1 MTQRISNRAALSTM
15 QEKASKEKNMS
26 KSNPDNKILNLLPAA
41 LILLLTLSASAFAEE
56 LPTFQ
61 LTAKDGRFHPETIEV
76 PAGKKFRIAVTNEG
90 PGPEE
95 FESLELRK
103 ETVLA
108 PGVTRTLVFAPLK
121 PGIYKFFGEFHLETA
136 KGQIVVK

>member
-1 MTQRISNRAALSTM
+1 MSILKFLNRTAMAVIFT
-15 QEKASKEKNMS
+15 
-26 KSNPDNKILNLLPAA
+26 LPPA
-41 LILLLTLSASAFAEE
+41 AFAED

-61 LTAKDGRFHPETIEV
+61 LTAKNGRFSPETIEA
-76 PAGKKFRIAVTNEG
+76 PAGKKFRIAIKNEG

-95 FESLELRK
+95 FESIELRK

-108 PGVTRTLVFAPLK
+108 PGVTRTVVFAPMK
-121 PGIYKFFGEFHLETA
+121 PGIYQFFGEFHLDTA

>member
-1 MTQRISNRAALSTM
+1 MKARRNNSTRSIAAAL
-15 QEKASKEKNMS
+15 A
-26 KSNPDNKILNLLPAA
+26 LAAA
-41 LILLLTLSASAFAEE
+41 LPLTAVADE

-61 LTAKDGRFHPETIEV
+61 LTAKGGRFFPETIEA
-76 PAGKKFRIAVTNEG
+76 PAGKKFRIAIKNEG

-95 FESLELRK
+95 FESIELRK

-108 PGVTRTLVFAPLK
+108 PGVTRTLVFAPMK
-121 PGIYKFFGEFHLETA
+121 PGIYKFFGEFHPDTA

>member
-1 MTQRISNRAALSTM
+1 MSLWHSSNRIR
-15 QEKASKEKNMS
+15 N
-26 KSNPDNKILNLLPAA
+26 I
-41 LILLLTLSASAFAEE
+41 SASAALAVLLAQPPVALAEDM
-56 LPTFQ
+56 PTFH
-61 LTAKDGRFHPETIEV
+61 LTTKGGHFYPETIEA
-76 PAGKKFRIAVTNEG
+76 PAGKKFRIAIKNEG

-108 PGVTRTLVFAPLK
+108 PGVTRTLVFAPMK
-121 PGIYKFFGEFHLETA
+121 PGTYKFFGEFHLDTA

>member
-1 MTQRISNRAALSTM
+1 MNTPCFRNYTAMAALAAM
-15 QEKASKEKNMS
+15 LA
-26 KSNPDNKILNLLPAA
+26 LPVA
-41 LILLLTLSASAFAEE
+41 AFAEDA
-56 LPTFQ
+56 PTFQ
-61 LTAKDGRFHPETIEV
+61 LTAKNGRFYPETIEA
-76 PAGKKFRIAVTNEG
+76 PTGKKFRIAIKNEG

-108 PGVTRTLVFAPLK
+108 PGVTRTLVFAPMK
-121 PGIYKFFGEFHLETA
+121 PGTYKFFGEFHLDTA

>member
-1 MTQRISNRAALSTM
+1 MRILKFFNRIAMAVIFTIPPIAL
-15 QEKASKEKNMS
+15 
-26 KSNPDNKILNLLPAA
+26 
-41 LILLLTLSASAFAEE
+41 AEGM
-56 LPTFQ
+56 PTFQ
-61 LTAKDGRFHPETIEV
+61 LTAKVGRFYPETIEA
-76 PAGKKFRIAVTNEG
+76 PAGKKFRIAIKNEG

-108 PGVTRTLVFAPLK
+108 PGVTRTLVFAPMK
-121 PGIYKFFGEFHLETA
+121 PGIYQFFGEFHLDTA

>member
-1 MTQRISNRAALSTM
+1 MNIPCFLNRTAMAALTAM
-15 QEKASKEKNMS
+15 LA
-26 KSNPDNKILNLLPAA
+26 LP
-41 LILLLTLSASAFAEE
+41 LTVFAED

-61 LTAKDGRFHPETIEV
+61 LTAKNGRFYPETIEA
-76 PAGKKFRIAVTNEG
+76 PAGRKFRIAIKNEG

-95 FESLELRK
+95 FESTELRK

-108 PGVTRTLVFAPLK
+108 PGVTRTLVFAPMK
-121 PGIYKFFGEFHLETA
+121 PGTYKFFGEFHLETA

>member
-1 MTQRISNRAALSTM
+1 MSFRHFCSRTGHIAAV
-15 QEKASKEKNMS
+15 AV
-26 KSNPDNKILNLLPAA
+26 IAVLLVQPPAA
-41 LILLLTLSASAFAEE
+41 LAEDM
-56 LPTFQ
+56 PTFQ
-61 LTAKDGRFHPETIEV
+61 LTAKNGRFYPETIEA
-76 PAGKKFRIAVTNEG
+76 PAGRKFRIAIKNEG

-108 PGVTRTLVFAPLK
+108 AGVTRTLVFAPMK
-121 PGIYKFFGEFHLETA
+121 PGTYKFFGEFHLDTA